1 MRENIVKEEQKNEIV
16 LDKVDIKIIYSLYV
30 NKKVNSL
37 QSYKIKQIQ
46 EYNKDLNLA
55 YYTYSLR
62 IKKLIKSNIINEGT
76 KDGNARTFYIT
87 KEGINYIEN
96 NVIDNMDLEEYE
108 EE

>member
-1 MRENIVKEEQKNEIV
+1 MNENIVKEEQENEIM
-16 LDKVDIKIIYSLYV
+16 LDKVDIQIIYSLYT
-30 NKKVNSL
+30 NEKVNPL

-46 EYNKDLNLA
+46 EYNKDLDLA

-62 IKKLIKSNIINEGT
+62 IKKLIKANMINEGT

-96 NVIDNMDLEEYE
+96 NVLDNMNLKEYE